1 MIRTAMIPSPE
12 GRYMMVR
19 TWVCRRLS
27 GIAAILALL
36 MAVPAGAGDLGIT
49 IHTVQ
54 STAGSLMI
62 GVYDTGDGFRG
73 AIRTSTAAGLL
84 NDRAR
89 VAGVALRAV
98 AGSQTIVVVGLLPGR
113 YAVIAFHD
121 DNDDGKLG
129 ASPWGV
135 PTEGY
140 GFSNDAQGFLRAPSF
155 AAASFEIGESGSTTT
170 TITLIYPQTSPRHD
184 QFVDKSKD

>member
-1 MIRTAMIPSPE
+1 MRDPANPNAE
-12 GRYMMVR
+12 CRYMTVR
-19 TWVCRRLS
+19 TQACRLMSRVAVVLM
-27 GIAAILALL
+27 LL
-36 MAVPAGAGDLGIT
+36 MAVPARAGDLGIT
-49 IHTVQ
+49 VHTVQ
-54 STAGSLMI
+54 SSAGSLMI
-62 GVYDTGDGFRG
+62 GVYDTGEGFRG
-73 AIRTSTAAGLL
+73 AIRNSTAAGLL
-84 NDRAR
+84 NDRSR
-89 VAGVALRAV
+89 IAGIALRAA
-98 AGSQTIVVVGLLPGR
+98 AGAQTIVVVGLLPGR

-155 AAASFEIGESGSTTT
+155 AAASFEIGESGPTTT